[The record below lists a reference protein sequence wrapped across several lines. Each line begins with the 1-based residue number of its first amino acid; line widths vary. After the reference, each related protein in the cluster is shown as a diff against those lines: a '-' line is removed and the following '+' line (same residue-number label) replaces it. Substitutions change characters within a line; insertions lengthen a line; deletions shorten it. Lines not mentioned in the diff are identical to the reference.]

1 MSEPEGAYSPKGKDS
16 GESSAIAVALGV
28 DTDALTALNAALG
41 GVDALKVVVDQM
53 TQAAQDINA
62 ATGTALGKINGA
74 VEPAIDKVNSAR
86 DLAINMINLA
96 RSGALEDMVEKVVDR
111 IRSLFDRFGY

>member
-1 MSEPEGAYSPKGKDS
+1 
-16 GESSAIAVALGV
+16 
-28 DTDALTALNAALG
+28 
-41 GVDALKVVVDQM
+41 M
-53 TQAAQDINA
+53 TQAAQDINT

-74 VEPAIDKVNSAR
+74 VEPAVGKVTEAR
-86 DLAINMINLA
+86 DLAIKMINLA